1 VQAAGFNDVRVEPL
15 GDVRTQ
21 GWIDV
26 AATPAFDAAVARAD
40 IAASRTEPVDC
51 ATLR

>member
-1 VQAAGFNDVRVEPL
+1 
-15 GDVRTQ
+15 VRTQ

-26 AATPAFDAAVARAD
+26 ATTPAFDAAVAARD
-40 IAASRTEPVDC
+40 IAAPRTEPVDC

>member
-1 VQAAGFNDVRVEPL
+1 MCIRDRVEPI

-26 AATPAFDAAVARAD
+26 AAAPAFDAAVAARE
-40 IAASRTEPVDC
+40 IAAPRTTPLDC